1 MAEYTV
7 SLSGQ
12 FKDIHT
18 VEASSAEEAEE
29 IAINACINSMTD
41 VEVDG
46 VVVDEES

>member
-1 MAEYTV
+1 MTEYTV

-29 IAINACINSMTD
+29 KAREACVTSMTD
-41 VEVDG
+41 VEIDDVI
-46 VVVDEES
+46 VDEE